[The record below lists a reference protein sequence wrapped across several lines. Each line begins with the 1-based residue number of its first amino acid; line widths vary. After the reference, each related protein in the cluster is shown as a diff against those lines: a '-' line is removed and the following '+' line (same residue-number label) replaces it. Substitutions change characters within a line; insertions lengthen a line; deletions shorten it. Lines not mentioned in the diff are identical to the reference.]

1 MKLRRAIDKRADLQ
15 AREYNKSGCARTR
28 DWYHPTT
35 TIGRRRGDVVRAA
48 VKARKGRGKYKMWT
62 GEAIVST
69 ADANPEQ
76 AARTAPKCE
85 GASHAHARGCGLYT
99 ADLIETRQEDRDQEL
114 WRRALDQP
122 LNFYITNNMFDE
134 TKLYVAAPG
143 GHRAKRRRTIAHGC
157 QITYKE
163 HACDVQ
169 DVDVVRAPALVLR
182 CTAATTA
189 GVVGKPTDQCGIEP
203 HVLPCAPFYGLL
215 TATDSH
221 SVNKKVSKVI
231 SQRVDNKK
239 TNTST
244 RVRAT
249 LRNLQQLRYL
259 SLLRLL
265 SWMSRPWRDW
275 FAHRRSPP
283 WQLKPPLRHLPRRS

>member
-1 MKLRRAIDKRADLQ
+1 MQSLDQGAV
-15 AREYNKSGCARTR
+15 
-28 DWYHPTT
+28 TT
-35 TIGRRRGDVVRAA
+35 T
-48 VKARKGRGKYKMWT
+48 
-62 GEAIVST
+62 
-69 ADANPEQ
+69 
-76 AARTAPKCE
+76 
-85 GASHAHARGCGLYT
+85 GAEDDGP
-99 ADLIETRQEDRDQEL
+99 QEDRDQEL

-134 TKLYVAAPG
+134 TRLYVAAPG

-163 HACDVQ
+163 RACDVQ

-231 SQRVDNKK
+231 SQRVDKQK
-239 TNTST
+239 QIRLHECGRPCGTSSSSAT
-244 RVRAT
+244 SPSSASSASSLGCRGHGAIGFTGGAPRA
-249 LRNLQQLRYL
+249 
-259 SLLRLL
+259 S
-265 SWMSRPWRDW
+265 
-275 FAHRRSPP
+275 
-283 WQLKPPLRHLPRRS
+283 